1 MLNMA
6 YRKAYLFQD
15 LRLFLIQTPQTALWQ
30 PYNIPFI
37 SNLGPT
43 SDNSTCPST
52 FLYVWCLKRKKS
64 TIYF

>member
-1 MLNMA
+1 MFNMT
-6 YRKAYLFQD
+6 YCKAYHVQD
-15 LRLFLIQTPQTALWQ
+15 LRLFLIQTPQTALSQ

-52 FLYVWCLKRKKS
+52 FLYV
-64 TIYF
+64 